1 MINDSTT
8 EFSSTPAASGFTWE
22 NVFEVLDGWSQL
34 TVLNHSI
41 FHILQIL
48 YGVDALPPVFTDVCQ
63 RVLDVFHITQ
73 SAVELREACSYPI
86 QLRLNS
92 SLKRDKRSGKTIPQ
106 INRRL
111 NGSSITFNLASTDAF
126 LRASLRLYCSTLSSW
141 SERCSIPATLCTA
154 VATASLFVSSI
165 VTESKRQSS
174 RYWNRKNSKG

>member
-1 MINDSTT
+1 MNSTQ
-8 EFSSTPAASGFTWE
+8 AAPGLTWE

-41 FHILQIL
+41 FHVLQTL

-73 SAVELREACSYPI
+73 SIVELRKACSYPI

-92 SLKRDKRSGKTIPQ
+92 SLKSDKMAWFKWTGKSIPR
-106 INRRL
+106 INRWV
-111 NGSSITFNLASTDAF
+111 NANNITFNLASTDAF

-165 VTESKRQSS
+165 VTDPKRQGS
-174 RYWNRKNSKG
+174 RYWNGKNSKG